1 MKRILSILLTCMFI
15 IGITACGNNTKQQES
30 SSETESVEVTTNE
43 VQIDSKE
50 TETVRETEEN
60 ISMPLLDEDVYVEY
74 RGIYEYSDQS
84 WIINLYLENNT
95 DCEIY
100 LDLDDVL
107 VNGYCISLAN
117 GNKSIPAG
125 SKYLASTNF
134 DYIIDTAD
142 LSAYGIT
149 EIETLAFNL
158 RIKDD
163 WAGNSIYETPVNIDV
178 NKIVTQGKNDSVI
191 KDGEVLLDK
200 NDVYVSYCGI
210 YEYSTQSWIINLY
223 LENNR
228 DSSVYLDLD
237 DVLVNGYNVKL
248 SNGNNSIPSGSKYLA
263 GPNFDYIINTEDLSA
278 YGIEQI
284 ETITF
289 NLRIKDSWAGDAIY
303 ETPVSLNMK

>member
-1 MKRILSILLTCMFI
+1 MKRILAILLICVLA
-15 IGITACGNNTKQQES
+15 IGITSCGNNTKQQES
-30 SSETESVEVTTNE
+30 SSETESAEVTTNE
-43 VQIDSKE
+43 VQTDSEK

-60 ISMPLLDEDVYVEY
+60 ISIPLLDEDVYVEY

-84 WIINLYLENNT
+84 WIINLYLENNM
-95 DCEIY
+95 DREVY

-134 DYIIDTAD
+134 DYIINTED

-149 EIETLAFNL
+149 EIKTLDFNL

-163 WAGNSIYETPVNIDV
+163 WAGDSIYETPVNIDV
-178 NKIVTQGKNDSVI
+178 NKIVTQEGSDSVI
-191 KDGEVLLDK
+191 KDGEVLL
-200 NDVYVSYCGI
+200 NESDVHVSYCGI

-228 DSSVYLDLD
+228 DSRVYLDLD
-237 DVLVNGYNVKL
+237 DVLVNGYNIKL
-248 SNGNNSIPSGSKYLA
+248 ANGNISIPSGGKYLA
-263 GPNFDYIINTEDLSA
+263 GPNFDYIIDTEDLSA
-278 YGIEQI
+278 YGIDKI

-289 NLRIKDSWAGDAIY
+289 NLRIKDSWAGDSIY
-303 ETPVSLNMK
+303 ETPVSLTVK